1 MWEESAL
8 LFFKDLSQEEKFPSL
23 RRKKLP
29 PFHMIT
35 LHWHGQEAVVPHM
48 QQMDRMPKNTV
59 ALAPKCPLG
68 VISPSKTH
76 THTHTH
82 THTWTIGDPLPTSK
96 QARWKIF
103 ADQASFLQVGLRRR
117 HHWGGKPLANAIS
130 PQYQM
135 RHREGKDI
143 CSVSLKYKKQACP
156 LEENAI

>member
-1 MWEESAL
+1 M

-76 THTHTH
+76 THTHMNNR
-82 THTWTIGDPLPTSK
+82 G
-96 QARWKIF
+96 
-103 ADQASFLQVGLRRR
+103 
-117 HHWGGKPLANAIS
+117 PLANF
-130 PQYQM
+130 QT
-135 RHREGKDI
+135 GKMKDL
-143 CSVSLKYKKQACP
+143 C
-156 LEENAI
+156 